1 MYAKLNNG
9 SVEIYPYSIG
19 QLRKDNP
26 STSFP
31 KEISTEVLE
40 TFNVVEVI
48 PSNAPEI
55 TYNQKVSEVT
65 PTLENG
71 VWKQTFSVSDL
82 TQEELS
88 AKTNQKSSVVREKRD
103 GLLADTDWTQVA
115 DAPVDKTVWATYRQA
130 LRDIPLQA
138 GFPWDVT
145 WPVKP

>member
-138 GFPWDVT
+138 GFPWNVT